1 MNHYNYFKNYL
12 TKKDNQ
18 SFLSNPNVGYVRGNM
33 FNNLYKPYRNYS
45 VNEYLPKNEKE
56 RLMYEIQKH
65 TFVLNDLV
73 LYLDVNPN
81 DQKVLD
87 KFNEY
92 KDAYNRLVNEYERK
106 YNPLTVNSNELDTT
120 PWKWLNNWPKG
131 EVK

>member
-1 MNHYNYFKNYL
+1 
-12 TKKDNQ
+12 
-18 SFLSNPNVGYVRGNM
+18 M

-45 VNEYLPKNEKE
+45 VNEYLPKNEKQ

-73 LYLDVNPN
+73 LYLDINPN
-81 DQKVLD
+81 GQKVLD